1 MMKNMLTAILLL
13 AAVAVMAGSNGTT
26 YRQDRTKTTRDA
38 QGRTIYTETTHT
50 NADGSTTTTRRD
62 SEGRTTQTERSNPPT
77 RYPSNR
83 R

>member
-1 MMKNMLTAILLL
+1 MKKTLIMLVAM
-13 AAVAVMAGSNGTT
+13 VAVSVMPESGTT

-62 SEGRTTQTERSNPPT
+62 TEGRTTQTERSNPPT
-77 RYPSNR
+77 RYPSQSSR